1 MIQTYFGRIEKE
13 LDGQAISGH
22 LFSAAVLD
30 FEQKQEMNSKD
41 TNKAANTVLATY
53 LYQTADSDKLE
64 GFLTVLESDK
74 MHLKHRMLANDMR
87 NYLAQLL
94 VGS

>member
-1 MIQTYFGRIEKE
+1 MVQTYFSRIERE
-13 LDGQAISGH
+13 LDGQAISGN

-30 FEQKQEMNSKD
+30 FEQKQEMDSKD
-41 TNKAANTVLATY
+41 TNKAANTVLAAY

-74 MHLKHRMLANDMR
+74 MYPKHRMLAKDMR